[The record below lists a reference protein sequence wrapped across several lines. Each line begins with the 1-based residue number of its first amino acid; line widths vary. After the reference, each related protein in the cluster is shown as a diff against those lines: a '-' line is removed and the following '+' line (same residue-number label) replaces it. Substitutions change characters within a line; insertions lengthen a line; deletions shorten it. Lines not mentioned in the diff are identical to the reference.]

1 MDEIISSKP
10 LQRFSHFTMIIVSL
24 ACVLPFI
31 LLIASS
37 FTAEDY
43 LIADGYRFIP
53 GEFSIEAYRYLWQH
67 SSQILRGY
75 GITILVTLVGTTASM
90 FMTSML
96 AYPLSRRDLPLR
108 NVLTFLVVF
117 TLLFN
122 GGLVPTYLIYVK
134 YLGIKNTIFALLIP
148 RLLMNGFNVLLMRT
162 FFIKNIPPALIEAAQ
177 IDGASEFQIY
187 WKIILKLSLPIMA
200 TVGLMTAVF
209 YWNDW
214 FNGLIFLNDPS
225 LYSIQVILNEMLM
238 NIRFLANN
246 SLGNYGSSGISQI
259 PGTSIRMA
267 IAVIGVLPILTIYP
281 FFQKYFV
288 KGITIGAV
296 KQ

>member
-1 MDEIISSKP
+1 MSELISSKP

-43 LIADGYRFIP
+43 LIAEGYRFIP
-53 GEFSIEAYRYLWQH
+53 GEFSMEAYQYLWKH

-75 GITILVTLVGTTASM
+75 GITILVTLVGTTVSM

-96 AYPLSRRDLPLR
+96 AYPLSRKDLPLR
-108 NVLTFLVVF
+108 NVFTFLVVF

-122 GGLVPTYLIYVK
+122 GGLVPTYLVYVK
-134 YLGIKNTIFALLIP
+134 YLGIKNTIFALLVP

-214 FNGLIFLNDPS
+214 FNGLIYLNDPS

-238 NIRFLANN
+238 NIRFLSNN
-246 SLGNYGSSGISQI
+246 SLGNYGSSGINQI

>member
-1 MDEIISSKP
+1 MSELISSKP

-24 ACVLPFI
+24 ACLLPFI

-43 LIADGYRFIP
+43 LIAEGYRFIP
-53 GEFSIEAYRYLWQH
+53 GEFSTEAYQYLWKH
-67 SSQILRGY
+67 SSQIMRGY
-75 GITILVTLVGTTASM
+75 GITILVTFLGTTVSM

-108 NVLTFLVVF
+108 NVFTFLVVF

-122 GGLVPTYLIYVK
+122 GGLVPTYLVYVK
-134 YLGIKNTIFALLIP
+134 YLGIKNSIFALLIP

-214 FNGLIFLNDPS
+214 FNGLVYLNDPS
-225 LYSIQVILNEMLM
+225 LYSIQVILNQMLM
-238 NIRFLANN
+238 NIRFLANTN
-246 SLGNYGSSGISQI
+246 LGNYGSSGISEI